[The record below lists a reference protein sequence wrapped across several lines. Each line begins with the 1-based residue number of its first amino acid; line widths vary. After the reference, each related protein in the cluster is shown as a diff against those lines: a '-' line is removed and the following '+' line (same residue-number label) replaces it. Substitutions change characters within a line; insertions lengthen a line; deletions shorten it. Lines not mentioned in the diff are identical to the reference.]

1 MTTFRVQSMRGAE
14 PCLLS
19 VGLRILAKL
28 AVYVVVDARTSSDQA
43 L

>member
-1 MTTFRVQSMRGAE
+1 MTTLHVQSMRGADL
-14 PCLLS
+14 CLLS
-19 VGLRILAKL
+19 LGLRILAKL